1 MNQTKKSFMLPFIL
15 TAAVFAGC
23 AQDGGGGSSS
33 STDQTS
39 SVTSPV
45 DSGNAPA
52 STRQPASTDTA
63 APSTG
68 TGGSTTAGGSTS
80 GGSSTGSTSTGG
92 SSSGSS
98 TVSTGKSRGL
108 RLDPSYFYSSNPGQS
123 VTQIATDVITNIKN
137 ARGNTVYL
145 YAYNSVHGAFYPTS
159 YSQTTVES
167 GLGSANIFGAV
178 AAEAKKQGL
187 KVVAVVP
194 LNNFNTVWNNNPGWR
209 VKQAGGADYVP
220 LAETYLLSASSA
232 EYRAWY
238 AGFLKDLISH
248 NPNIDQVEAVEPTLD
263 YSWNGVPDQ
272 NPSAL
277 SNFSAQYPGA
287 AVGSQSWLD
296 FRAKE
301 FLSLVAL
308 FNQTVHGAGK
318 LTGLVQ
324 TWTVNSSGKLLD
336 ATTIKNATGFDW
348 VAIASQSG
356 SSKTDFLVS
365 EFIWQQWFAE
375 YGTSSFNPTWIITA
389 ANDYNSVLK
398 GAGATSDLVIHVEIS
413 TFAGSY
419 NTTSPTKDQFA
430 QTMANTAKVSNSV
443 SVYDYNQIRTYS
455 AFTEL
460 SNW

>member
-1 MNQTKKSFMLPFIL
+1 
-15 TAAVFAGC
+15 
-23 AQDGGGGSSS
+23 
-33 STDQTS
+33 
-39 SVTSPV
+39 
-45 DSGNAPA
+45 
-52 STRQPASTDTA
+52 
-63 APSTG
+63 
-68 TGGSTTAGGSTS
+68 
-80 GGSSTGSTSTGG
+80 
-92 SSSGSS
+92 
-98 TVSTGKSRGL
+98 
-108 RLDPSYFYSSNPGQS
+108 
-123 VTQIATDVITNIKN
+123 
-137 ARGNTVYL
+137 
-145 YAYNSVHGAFYPTS
+145 
-159 YSQTTVES
+159 
-167 GLGSANIFGAV
+167 
-178 AAEAKKQGL
+178 
-187 KVVAVVP
+187 
-194 LNNFNTVWNNNPGWR
+194 
-209 VKQAGGADYVP
+209 
-220 LAETYLLSASSA
+220 
-232 EYRAWY
+232 
-238 AGFLKDLISH
+238 
-248 NPNIDQVEAVEPTLD
+248 VEAVEPTLD

-277 SNFSAQYPGA
+277 SNFSAQFPGA